1 MENAYVY
8 NLAVLKRVLNITI
21 KNLKKDHTL
30 LEDSQYGRSIRKK
43 IRYVKWI
50 LKLIKNPS
58 DFTYH
63 ELLDIIDEKTEARKK
78 DLLNEI
84 TNTQKETTE
93 DSIKSLEWLRN
104 IIESTSRLGFNDIVF
119 SQ

>member
-1 MENAYVY
+1 MANAYVY
-8 NLAVLKRVLNITI
+8 DLAVLKRVLNISI

-30 LEDSQYGRSIRKK
+30 LEDSPYGRSRRKK
-43 IRYVKWI
+43 IRYIKWI

-58 DFTYH
+58 DFTYQ
-63 ELLDIIDEKTEARKK
+63 ELLDVIDEKTEARKK
-78 DLLNEI
+78 ALLNEI
-84 TNTQKETTE
+84 TSTQKETTE

-119 SQ
+119 S